1 MNHVTVRMAAL
12 AALSAMLLGCATT
25 ASVKDATVLSDS
37 GQKGKDENSA
47 ASRPMGAPTNID
59 GAIKQAQAQRKTGIF
74 GCARTLSQ
82 LVLLAPDDARVL
94 GEYGKTLIAMGRSD
108 DALAFL
114 ERAVELQPKDW
125 SLFSAQGVAYD
136 QKGEYLAA
144 QKAYDRA
151 LLLKPGD
158 PTVLSNAALSH
169 MQTGDLDG
177 AERLLMQAS
186 PFAAEFPRI
195 ASNLALV
202 RSLKTSRP
210 SQTPS
215 VAPPKGP
222 APVASPAPA
231 AAPSA
236 PVAPVAILPI
246 LEPGTSESSMAPP
259 PTSVTEMP
267 ASPTGDVAAMASA
280 LERLR
285 MDPSVY
291 VQPSPSGV
299 PQTWP
304 SLSQPPAVR
313 ARPAKCQRGNLSCR
327 CVPLRTTTKRA
338 RVRPRSAPRKTRH
351 RRPRSTGARK
361 PPSPWRCA
369 RPWPILR
376 PRSKPAPGAENPRI
390 RRAAP
395 SLTSPGP

>member
-1 MNHVTVRMAAL
+1 LAISGLQAGIVVMNRVTVRMAAL
-12 AALSAMLLGCATT
+12 TVLSAMLLGCATT
-25 ASVKDATVLSDS
+25 AAVKDATVLSDS

-47 ASRPMGAPTNID
+47 ASRRMGAPTNID
-59 GAIKQAQAQRKTGIF
+59 GAIKQAQAQRKTGDF
-74 GCARTLSQ
+74 SDAAHTLSQ

-125 SLFSAQGVAYD
+125 SLFSAQGVAHD

-151 LLLKPGD
+151 LMLKPGD

-210 SQTPS
+210 PQTPS

-222 APVASPAPA
+222 APVASPAQA

-246 LEPGTSESSMAPP
+246 PQAKASDISIAPP
-259 PTSVTEMP
+259 PPSVTEMP
-267 ASPTGDVAAMASA
+267 ARPQGDVAATASA

-291 VQPSPSGV
+291 VQPLPVRRPADMVKPKSAAGRPGTPGNAPKAEPVLQMRPTPDDDKTGASP
-299 PQTWP
+299 PKK
-304 SLSQPPAVR
+304 
-313 ARPAKCQRGNLSCR
+313 RPAKSAGSTAALDSGGQGSE
-327 CVPLRTTTKRA
+327 PLALRPPVADPQA
-338 RVRPRSAPRKTRH
+338 RREA
-351 RRPRSTGARK
+351 STGR
-361 PPSPWRCA
+361 
-369 RPWPILR
+369 
-376 PRSKPAPGAENPRI
+376 
-390 RRAAP
+390 
-395 SLTSPGP
+395 